1 MKESIHV
8 SKYNDAD
15 IKQRLPSTELA
26 ITPLNG
32 EAAGSVKKQIDDAFN
47 DFAAKM
53 SDGNVINTYKE
64 LIDYC
69 STHSAKTG
77 DIAAN

>member
-1 MKESIHV
+1 MGYIDKKQYLAWAELILYNTLLQNKMKESIHV

-32 EAAGSVKKQIDDAFN
+32 EAAGSVPA
-47 DFAAKM
+47 
-53 SDGNVINTYKE
+53 
-64 LIDYC
+64 L
-69 STHSAKTG
+69 
-77 DIAAN
+77 